1 MTRVW
6 LLLGVLALANGQIV
20 YPGQYNMM
28 TTNFGRASA
37 LSANYQAV
45 SSSQPVQINQQFN
58 PGSAVESKPVEGQF
72 YPTTTHLPLYS
83 SANTVLTASPQSTS
97 EAWRNHVN
105 NIIYKGITKFALDL
119 DRAIDKTLS
128 TTATNSRENVIFSPL
143 SVSVALSLV
152 LLGSAG
158 KTFDEVTRIL
168 GLETGIDISQHSEIV
183 HQMFGQLLTILNYRV
198 EDSDM
203 PHVNSAS
210 GIFVQQGYPI
220 RPEFRAISEN
230 VYNSEVI
237 NLDFRTKA
245 REARDIINAWVKK
258 RTMDKIDS
266 ILDEPPRAM
275 TTVIL
280 LSALYFK
287 GEWNQ
292 HFLEGM
298 TRRKPFFIEPNNTV
312 EVDMMYNGGNF
323 PFYEDKSLGVKIL
336 ALPYKGLEMS
346 MYVLLPKAEGAAALK
361 NFQNQLTADTIE
373 YLINSMKN
381 ETCVIGFPR
390 MKLSSKLSLNGALQ
404 SLGLH
409 SLFSPK
415 TADLSILSSGYGQAP
430 QAPIV
435 PIQQAQAAAIPQV
448 EAIPTMVTSI
458 PQGQAVPDPQSYVAS
473 IPQPLATSIS
483 QGRAAPVPQ
492 PSATSIPQA
501 SSQMPWQIPSGQ
513 SPNTKTDQILIFSR
527 FGNNNS
533 HQNAKR
539 NYFAYDDKKRG
550 VSVEQWNT
558 GFNIQK
564 IDRTRR
570 DAENIRR
577 RNNTKSFHAT
587 YVVENEDLKKVTSMI
602 DDVNTKYVKEN
613 RHRFENVEKKSR
625 RRRQS
630 RPIDQNFLRFIQTQN
645 FPSYGLDILRNS
657 ANLVNPSLYA
667 DEVLHKVEMD
677 VTEKG
682 TEAAA
687 TTAVVLR
694 RDGNQKKLVANRPFM
709 FFIRHDPTKLILFWG
724 TVNKPTPHYPV
735 VR

>member
-1 MTRVW
+1 MMRVW
-6 LLLGVLALANGQIV
+6 LLLGVLALASGQIV
-20 YPGQYNMM
+20 YPGQYNIM
-28 TTNFGRASA
+28 TPNFGRASA
-37 LSANYQAV
+37 LSANYQAD
-45 SSSQPVQINQQFN
+45 SSSQAIQINQQFN
-58 PGSAVESKPVEGQF
+58 PGSAVESKP
-72 YPTTTHLPLYS
+72 
-83 SANTVLTASPQSTS
+83 
-97 EAWRNHVN
+97 VN

-119 DRAIDKTLS
+119 DRAINKALS
-128 TTATNSRENVIFSPL
+128 MTNNSRENVIFSPL

-183 HQMFGQLLTILNYRV
+183 HQMFGQLLGILNHRV
-198 EDSDM
+198 ENSDM

-245 REARDIINAWVKK
+245 REAGDIINAWVKK

-266 ILDEPPRAM
+266 ILTEPPRPM
-275 TTVIL
+275 TNVIL

-298 TRRKPFFIEPNNTV
+298 TRRRPFFIEPNNTV

-323 PFYEDKSLGVKIL
+323 PFYEDKSLGVKIV

-346 MYVLLPKAEGAAALK
+346 MYVLLPKAEGLDALK
-361 NFQNQLTADTIE
+361 NFQNQLTPDTIE
-373 YLINSMKN
+373 YLINSTKN

-390 MKLSSKLSLNGALQ
+390 MKLSSKLNLNNVLKN
-404 SLGLH
+404 LGLH
-409 SLFSPK
+409 SLFSSK
-415 TADLSILSSGYGQAP
+415 TADLSILSNGYGQAP
-430 QAPIV
+430 
-435 PIQQAQAAAIPQV
+435 QAAAIPQV
-448 EAIPTMVTSI
+448 EAMPIPQPFATSI
-458 PQGQAVPDPQSYVAS
+458 PQGQAVLDPQSYVAS
-473 IPQPLATSIS
+473 IPQG
-483 QGRAAPVPQ
+483 QAAPVPQ
-492 PSATSIPQA
+492 PFATSIPQA
-501 SSQMPWQIPSGQ
+501 SSQMPRQIPSEQ
-513 SPNTKTDQILIFSR
+513 SLNTKTDQILIFSR

-533 HQNAKR
+533 QNAKR

-550 VSVEQWNT
+550 VSVEQWNS
-558 GFNIQK
+558 GFSIQK
-564 IDRTRR
+564 IGRTRR
-570 DAENIRR
+570 DAENVRR
-577 RNNTKSFHAT
+577 RNNTKSSHAT
-587 YVVENEDLKKVTSMI
+587 YAVENEDLKKVASMV
-602 DDVNTKYVKEN
+602 DDVNTKYVSLKEN

-630 RPIDQNFLRFIQTQN
+630 RPIDQNFLRFMRTQN

-657 ANLVNPSLYA
+657 ANLVNPGLYA

-677 VTEKG
+677 ITEKG

-694 RDGNQKKLVANRPFM
+694 RDGNQKKLIANRPFM

-724 TVNKPTPHYPV
+724 TVNKPTPHYVV

>member
-1 MTRVW
+1 MMRVW
-6 LLLGVLALANGQIV
+6 LLLGVLALASGQIV
-20 YPGQYNMM
+20 YPGQYNIM
-28 TTNFGRASA
+28 TTNFGRAAA
-37 LSANYQAV
+37 LSANYQAD
-45 SSSQPVQINQQFN
+45 SSSQAIQINQQFN
-58 PGSAVESKPVEGQF
+58 PGSAVKSKPVEGQF

-128 TTATNSRENVIFSPL
+128 TSTTNNRENVIFSPL

-183 HQMFGQLLTILNYRV
+183 HQMFGQLLGILNYRV
-198 EDSDM
+198 ENSDM

-210 GIFVQQGYPI
+210 GIFVQQEYPI

-237 NLDFRTKA
+237 NLDFHTKA

-298 TRRKPFFIEPNNTV
+298 TRRKPFFIEPNNTI

-373 YLINSMKN
+373 YLINSTKN
-381 ETCVIGFPR
+381 ETCIIGFPR
-390 MKLSSKLSLNGALQ
+390 MKLSSKLSLNDALE

-415 TADLSILSSGYGQAP
+415 TADLSILSNGYGQAP
-430 QAPIV
+430 QAPTV
-435 PIQQAQAAAIPQV
+435 PIQQAQAAAIPQ
-448 EAIPTMVTSI
+448 
-458 PQGQAVPDPQSYVAS
+458 
-473 IPQPLATSIS
+473 AT
-483 QGRAAPVPQ
+483 PVPQ
-492 PSATSIPQA
+492 PFATSIPQA
-501 SSQMPWQIPSGQ
+501 SSQMPRQIPSGQ
-513 SPNTKTDQILIFSR
+513 SLNTETDRILIFSR

-550 VSVEQWNT
+550 VSVEQWDS
-558 GFNIQK
+558 GFSIQK
-564 IDRTRR
+564 IGRTRR
-570 DAENIRR
+570 DAENVRR
-577 RNNTKSFHAT
+577 RNNPKSSHAT
-587 YVVENEDLKKVTSMI
+587 YVMENEDLKKAASMV
-602 DDVNTKYVKEN
+602 DDVNTKYVSLKEN

-630 RPIDQNFLRFIQTQN
+630 RPIDQNFLRFMRTQN

-724 TVNKPTPHYPV
+724 TVNKPTPHYVV